1 MLVTYAWLQRFP
13 VLVLSAISTA
23 VSPSWLSRALFP
35 EAASLGH
42 PKSYHIFFRSPREHC
57 PQLPTIL
64 YHERHPLTY
73 FVHIFVVLGS
83 RDKYAH
89 C

>member
-1 MLVTYAWLQRFP
+1 MLVTYAWLRRFP

-23 VSPSWLSRALFP
+23 VRALFP

-42 PKSYHIFFRSPREHC
+42 PKSYHIFFLSPREHC

-64 YHERHPLTY
+64 YHEKQPLTY
-73 FVHIFVVLGS
+73 FVHIFVGLGS
-83 RDKYAH
+83 RNKYAH